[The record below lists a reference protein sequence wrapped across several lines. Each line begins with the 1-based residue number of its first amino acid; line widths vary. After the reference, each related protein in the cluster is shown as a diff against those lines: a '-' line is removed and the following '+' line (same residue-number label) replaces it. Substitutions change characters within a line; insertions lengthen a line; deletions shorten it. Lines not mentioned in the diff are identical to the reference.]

1 MSTLSTQHKD
11 DPLPRSPSGGNTPQ
25 HQGGLQTSA
34 GDDGRLFAV
43 LAYILPVIG
52 GVVGMIADGD
62 NSLTR
67 FHARQSIAAVL
78 TLILAFF
85 VWAVGGY
92 LISLIPIAGPILA
105 IALFSLVIAMAIFL
119 AANWVVSLAVV
130 ALRGEERTI
139 PIANRLVMRLFG
151 SEPALKNR
159 Q

>member
-1 MSTLSTQHKD
+1 MSASTPPK
-11 DPLPRSPSGGNTPQ
+11 SPPT
-25 HQGGLQTSA
+25 HQGGLKPISSEQ
-34 GDDGRLFAV
+34 GRLFAV

-52 GVVGMIADGD
+52 GVIGLVADGG

-78 TLILAFF
+78 TLIMAFL

-119 AANWVVSLAVV
+119 AANWLVSLAVV

-139 PIANRLVMRLFG
+139 PVANRLVARHFG
-151 SEPALKNR
+151 SEPASKLSN
-159 Q
+159 

>member
-1 MSTLSTQHKD
+1 MSTQSTQHKD
-11 DPLPRSPSGGNTPQ
+11 DPQAPPLGPANALGG
-25 HQGGLQTSA
+25 SA
-34 GDDGRLFAV
+34 DERRMFAV

-52 GVVGMIADGD
+52 GVIGMIVDGH

-78 TLILAFF
+78 TLILAFLA
-85 VWAVGGY
+85 WAVGGY

-105 IALFSLVIAMAIFL
+105 IALFTLVIAMAIFL
-119 AANWVVSLAVV
+119 AVNWLVCLAIV

-139 PIANRLVMRLFG
+139 PFANRLVMRLFG